1 MNDSLVIGSVLIVLI
16 AALAFYLLSRMSYLE
31 KKMGLMEAVLIDI
44 KMALESIEQEHDH
57 VPPPPLPATSVT
69 GPGAGGSSGSSASL
83 EKKVEAPQAADEKF
97 YSSVLDE
104 VHEEAEEKVP
114 ETSALDEVS
123 EAVGSVSQPEK
134 MTVGPNYDA
143 MTRGE
148 LVTLAEQRGLRVP
161 KRLGRGEVI
170 TLLRKSDTSR
180 NDESSTGTDNASGPG
195 GSLFS
200 SGGAGGGSFSVDLGQ
215 ADSGAPLEEA
225 TL

>member
-44 KMALESIEQEHDH
+44 KMALESIEHEQEH

-69 GPGAGGSSGSSASL
+69 GPTGLNGSGAPL
-83 EKKVEAPQAADEKF
+83 EKNVEAPQAADEKF

-104 VHEEAEEKVP
+104 VHEEADENVP
-114 ETSALDEVS
+114 ETSALDEK
-123 EAVGSVSQPEK
+123 ELPETLSTAAGAEK
-134 MTVGPNYDA
+134 TVVGPNYDA

-148 LVTLAEQRGLRVP
+148 LVSLAEQRGLRVP

-200 SGGAGGGSFSVDLGQ
+200 SGAASGGSFSVDLGQ

-225 TL
+225 NL